1 MGAFIEV
8 RPRSGHKG
16 AVLINVDE
24 IRLVETLE
32 SSHLGKY
39 TAIHFRREAP
49 PTAIDAHESYEVI
62 KGLIAVRKHFI
73 AGLQAPKRLIKNAML
88 GFATISLQ
96 PPSIVT
102 LLSPSCVRGRRN
114 CASFI
119 SSGSQ

>member
-39 TAIHFRREAP
+39 TAIHFRRDAP

-62 KGLIAVRKHFI
+62 KGLLRKLFI
-73 AGLQAPKRLIKNAML
+73 AALQAPKRLIKKAAARFFEDL
-88 GFATISLQ
+88 TSGGVPLR
-96 PPSIVT
+96 P
-102 LLSPSCVRGRRN
+102 LLIRS
-114 CASFI
+114 
-119 SSGSQ
+119 

>member
-1 MGAFIEV
+1 MSKIDWRMAGKVAFFFKRLEWPMLEGLKMGAFIEV

-49 PTAIDAHESYEVI
+49 PTAIDAHESYEVN
-62 KGLIAVRKHFI
+62 KGLIAEALHSGI
-73 AGLQAPKRLIKNAML
+73 ASSK
-88 GFATISLQ
+88 
-96 PPSIVT
+96 
-102 LLSPSCVRGRRN
+102 
-114 CASFI
+114 ASD
-119 SSGSQ
+119 